1 MNLPSFTA
9 TVKEQICRIPLD
21 KRCDT
26 LAEVYG
32 FLMFATAFHSTEIR
46 HMTEQNAIA
55 RRIQQLFRQA
65 FGIRIMPRNDTNI
78 NAKKLVFQI
87 EDTDEIRR
95 IFNTFGLE
103 PERSSSMRLNRAVLE
118 EDCCRCAFLR
128 GAFLASGSVADPSK
142 RYHLEL
148 VTPHL
153 NLSRE
158 FMSLL
163 QEMELEPKVTTRKA
177 NYVIY
182 FKFSERIEN
191 FLTLIGA
198 SNCALQIMAAK
209 VEKEVRNQINRQ
221 VNCEAA
227 NISKTV
233 SAAGAQIDAIRSLEN
248 VLPELSEELQIVARA
263 RLEYPDYSLTALA
276 ETFDPPMR
284 RATLNYRLQR
294 LISIANEKQ
303 NPERSSS

>member
-1 MNLPSFTA
+1 M
-9 TVKEQICRIPLD
+9 
-21 KRCDT
+21 
-26 LAEVYG
+26 
-32 FLMFATAFHSTEIR
+32 
-46 HMTEQNAIA
+46 
-55 RRIQQLFRQA
+55 
-65 FGIRIMPRNDTNI
+65 
-78 NAKKLVFQI
+78 
-87 EDTDEIRR
+87 
-95 IFNTFGLE
+95 
-103 PERSSSMRLNRAVLE
+103 
-118 EDCCRCAFLR
+118 
-128 GAFLASGSVADPSK
+128 
-142 RYHLEL
+142 
-148 VTPHL
+148 
-153 NLSRE
+153 
-158 FMSLL
+158 
-163 QEMELEPKVTTRKA
+163 
-177 NYVIY
+177 
-182 FKFSERIEN
+182 
-191 FLTLIGA
+191 
-198 SNCALQIMAAK
+198 